1 MAGKSG
7 RSINNVPESPVKK
20 MIFSWEGILVLLFIA
35 VNIFCAMFS
44 EYYNLSSL
52 LRQMPVYLAEVF
64 MMLPMAY
71 ILVLGEIDISV
82 GAIVC
87 LSATMSCIV
96 CNTNAPFIVVEIT
109 ALGVGT
115 ICGAVNGFILT
126 KFQEL
131 PPMIVTLATQII
143 FRGISEIVLG
153 SGGSISASN
162 TDGFRAI
169 GGKIGNVPY
178 ILFLVVILSVI
189 FAVILGKSTFGRR
202 VYAIG
207 TNRLTA
213 YYSGVHVQ
221 KIRFVIYTLMGTI
234 SGLCALF
241 LMSSSFG
248 ANTTTSNG
256 FEMDAIAMAVF
267 GGISSTGGKGNIAG
281 GLISAF
287 IIVCLRVGLGQRNI
301 HPQVILLII
310 GVLLAVSLFLI
321 NNTISVA
328 AAFRRQECQIMR
340 LIGATNFMIR
350 APFIVEGVM
359 IGLIG
364 ALIPLAGTYFLYTKG
379 IVYLSERFHVLS
391 NLFYFVPVGEIYP
404 LLIGAALI
412 LGVGI
417 GFFGSFFTIRKYMK
431 V

>member
-7 RSINNVPESPVKK
+7 RSINNVPKSPVKQ

-35 VNIFCAMFS
+35 VNIFCANFS
-44 EYYNLSSL
+44 EFYNLKSL
-52 LRQMPVYLAEVF
+52 LRQMPVYLAEIF
-64 MMLPMAY
+64 LMLPMAY

-96 CNTNAPFIVVEIT
+96 CNTNAPFIVVVIT

-178 ILFLVVILSVI
+178 ILFLVLILSVI
-189 FAVILGKSTFGRR
+189 FAIVLGKSTFGRR

-221 KIRFVIYTLMGTI
+221 KIRFIIYTIMGTV

-241 LMSSSFG
+241 LVSSSYG
-248 ANTTTSNG
+248 ANTTTGNG

-281 GLISAF
+281 GVISAF
-287 IIVCLRVGLGQRNI
+287 IIVCLRVGLGQRNVNA
-301 HPQVILLII
+301 QVILLII
-310 GVLLAVSLFLI
+310 GLLLIAAVALPNIIGNVKKAVS
-321 NNTISVA
+321 
-328 AAFRRQECQIMR
+328 
-340 LIGATNFMIR
+340 
-350 APFIVEGVM
+350 
-359 IGLIG
+359 
-364 ALIPLAGTYFLYTKG
+364 
-379 IVYLSERFHVLS
+379 
-391 NLFYFVPVGEIYP
+391 
-404 LLIGAALI
+404 
-412 LGVGI
+412 
-417 GFFGSFFTIRKYMK
+417 MK
-431 V
+431 KN

>member
-96 CNTNAPFIVVEIT
+96 CNTNAPFIVVVIT

-221 KIRFVIYTLMGTI
+221 KIRFIIYTIMGTV

-241 LMSSSFG
+241 LVSSSYG
-248 ANTTTSNG
+248 NG

-281 GLISAF
+281 GFISAF
-287 IIVCLRVGLGQRNI
+287 IIVCLRVGLGQRNVNA
-301 HPQVILLII
+301 QVILLII
-310 GVLLAVSLFLI
+310 GVLLIAAVALPNIIGNVKKAVS
-321 NNTISVA
+321 
-328 AAFRRQECQIMR
+328 
-340 LIGATNFMIR
+340 
-350 APFIVEGVM
+350 
-359 IGLIG
+359 
-364 ALIPLAGTYFLYTKG
+364 
-379 IVYLSERFHVLS
+379 
-391 NLFYFVPVGEIYP
+391 
-404 LLIGAALI
+404 
-412 LGVGI
+412 
-417 GFFGSFFTIRKYMK
+417 MK
-431 V
+431 KN

>member
-7 RSINNVPESPVKK
+7 RSINNVPERPVKK

-96 CNTNAPFIVVEIT
+96 CNTNAPFIVVVIT

-178 ILFLVVILSVI
+178 ILFLVLILSVI
-189 FAVILGKSTFGRR
+189 FAIVLGKSTFGRR

-221 KIRFVIYTLMGTI
+221 KIRFIIYTIMGTV

-241 LMSSSFG
+241 LVSSSYG
-248 ANTTTSNG
+248 ANTTTGNG

-281 GLISAF
+281 GVISAF
-287 IIVCLRVGLGQRNI
+287 IIVCLRVGLGQRNVNA
-301 HPQVILLII
+301 QVILLII
-310 GVLLAVSLFLI
+310 GLLLIAAVALPNIIGNVKKAVS
-321 NNTISVA
+321 
-328 AAFRRQECQIMR
+328 
-340 LIGATNFMIR
+340 
-350 APFIVEGVM
+350 
-359 IGLIG
+359 
-364 ALIPLAGTYFLYTKG
+364 
-379 IVYLSERFHVLS
+379 
-391 NLFYFVPVGEIYP
+391 
-404 LLIGAALI
+404 
-412 LGVGI
+412 
-417 GFFGSFFTIRKYMK
+417 MK
-431 V
+431 KN

>member
-44 EYYNLSSL
+44 EYYNLSSV

-96 CNTNAPFIVVEIT
+96 CNTNAPFIVVVIT

-169 GGKIGNVPY
+169 GGKVGSVPY
-178 ILFLVVILSVI
+178 ILFLVLILSVI

-213 YYSGVHVQ
+213 
-221 KIRFVIYTLMGTI
+221 
-234 SGLCALF
+234 
-241 LMSSSFG
+241 
-248 ANTTTSNG
+248 
-256 FEMDAIAMAVF
+256 
-267 GGISSTGGKGNIAG
+267 
-281 GLISAF
+281 
-287 IIVCLRVGLGQRNI
+287 
-301 HPQVILLII
+301 
-310 GVLLAVSLFLI
+310 
-321 NNTISVA
+321 
-328 AAFRRQECQIMR
+328 
-340 LIGATNFMIR
+340 
-350 APFIVEGVM
+350 
-359 IGLIG
+359 
-364 ALIPLAGTYFLYTKG
+364 
-379 IVYLSERFHVLS
+379 
-391 NLFYFVPVGEIYP
+391 
-404 LLIGAALI
+404 
-412 LGVGI
+412 
-417 GFFGSFFTIRKYMK
+417 
-431 V
+431 

>member
-7 RSINNVPESPVKK
+7 RSINNVPKSPVKQ

-35 VNIFCAMFS
+35 VNIFCANFS
-44 EYYNLSSL
+44 EFYNLKSL
-52 LRQMPVYLAEVF
+52 LRQMPVYLAEIF
-64 MMLPMAY
+64 LMLPMAY

-96 CNTNAPFIVVEIT
+96 CNANAPFIVVVIT

-143 FRGISEIVLG
+143 FRGIAEVTLG
-153 SGGSISASN
+153 AGGSIAITN

-169 GGKIGNVPY
+169 GGKVGQVPY
-178 ILFLVVILSVI
+178 ILFLVLILGVLFAI
-189 FAVILGKSTFGRR
+189 FLGKSTFGRR

-207 TNRLTA
+207 TNRLAA
-213 YYSGVHVQ
+213 YYSGIHVQ

-241 LMSSSFG
+241 LVSSSYG
-248 ANTTTSNG
+248 ANTTTGNG

-281 GLISAF
+281 GFISAF
-287 IIVCLRVGLGQRNI
+287 IIVCLRVGLGQRNVNA
-301 HPQVILLII
+301 QVILLII
-310 GVLLAVSLFLI
+310 GI
-321 NNTISVA
+321 
-328 AAFRRQECQIMR
+328 
-340 LIGATNFMIR
+340 
-350 APFIVEGVM
+350 
-359 IGLIG
+359 
-364 ALIPLAGTYFLYTKG
+364 
-379 IVYLSERFHVLS
+379 
-391 NLFYFVPVGEIYP
+391 
-404 LLIGAALI
+404 LLIAAVALPNI
-412 LGVGI
+412 I
-417 GFFGSFFTIRKYMK
+417 GNAKKALSMK
-431 V
+431 KN

>member
-1 MAGKSG
+1 
-7 RSINNVPESPVKK
+7 
-20 MIFSWEGILVLLFIA
+20 
-35 VNIFCAMFS
+35 MFS
-44 EYYNLSSL
+44 EYYNLRSL

-96 CNTNAPFIVVEIT
+96 CNANAPFIVVVIT

-221 KIRFVIYTLMGTI
+221 KIRFIIYTIMGTV

-241 LMSSSFG
+241 LVSSSYG
-248 ANTTTSNG
+248 ANTTTGNG

-281 GLISAF
+281 GFISAF
-287 IIVCLRVGLGQRNI
+287 IIVCLRVGLGQRNVNA
-301 HPQVILLII
+301 QVILLII
-310 GVLLAVSLFLI
+310 GVLLIAAVALPNIIGNVKKAVS
-321 NNTISVA
+321 
-328 AAFRRQECQIMR
+328 
-340 LIGATNFMIR
+340 
-350 APFIVEGVM
+350 
-359 IGLIG
+359 
-364 ALIPLAGTYFLYTKG
+364 
-379 IVYLSERFHVLS
+379 
-391 NLFYFVPVGEIYP
+391 
-404 LLIGAALI
+404 
-412 LGVGI
+412 
-417 GFFGSFFTIRKYMK
+417 MK
-431 V
+431 KN